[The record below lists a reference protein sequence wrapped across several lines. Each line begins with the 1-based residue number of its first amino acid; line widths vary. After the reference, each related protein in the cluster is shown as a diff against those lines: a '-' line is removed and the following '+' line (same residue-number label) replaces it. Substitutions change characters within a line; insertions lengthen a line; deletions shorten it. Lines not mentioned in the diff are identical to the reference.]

1 MSIWFIVAIIPT
13 SALFAMVYA
22 AVRRDRK
29 IIWPIVT
36 SLIILALSVT
46 LFIYYSANGKE
57 ILVSEETEIQS
68 TQKLQQ
74 IIIDEDEKYYLV
86 QNGGIFQFS
95 YIDDYDGLVAKS
107 VKIEDSKVFY
117 DVKDKGICLIIRKI
131 TKTYYGKWAFIE
143 SEYHSKTVYE
153 YDFYIPDRDNIYYLY
168 ENNVH

>member
-13 SALFAMVYA
+13 SALFAMMYA
-22 AVRRDRK
+22 AFRRDRK
-29 IIWPIVT
+29 IVWPIVI

-46 LFIYYSANGKE
+46 LFIYFSADKKE

-95 YIDDYDGLVAKS
+95 YIDDYDGLVTKS
-107 VKIEDSKVFY
+107 VEIQDSKVFY

-131 TKTYYGKWAFIE
+131 TKTYNDKWAFIE
-143 SEYHSKTVYE
+143 SEYYSKTVYE